1 MIDTRQELKRFLQED
16 AAANRMEGATFISY
30 IVRLASGSESAH
42 VYRYLKCLR
51 HCEFHYNST
60 GLYHKVMSMYY
71 RFRLHRMGLRYGIR
85 IPLNVCGYGLTI
97 YHIAGG
103 GGCNLNAAR
112 VGNHCR
118 IQAGVLLG
126 NAHHSEDEKPVI
138 GDDVE
143 IGPGAKV
150 LGKVTVGNGAVIG
163 ANAVVTHDVEPGV
176 FAGGVPAHTIKSLY

>member
-1 MIDTRQELKRFLQED
+1 MIDTKQELKRFLRED
-16 AAANRMEGATFISY
+16 AAANRMEGTSFFKY
-30 IVRLASGSESAH
+30 LFRLVSGSESAH

-51 HCEFHYNST
+51 HCEFHYNNS
-60 GLYHKVMSMYY
+60 GLYHKMMCVYF

-103 GGCNLNAAR
+103 GGCILNAAR
-112 VGNHCR
+112 VGNRCR

-138 GDDVE
+138 GDEVE

-150 LGKVTVGNGAVIG
+150 LGKVIVGNRTVIG
-163 ANAVVTHDVEPGV
+163 ANAVVTKNVESGV
-176 FAGGVPAHTIKSLY
+176 FVGGIPAKTIKIMN